1 LIEVFGGTP
10 CHSADGTIY
19 FGTVIGSYQ
28 GGEIIAVNADGTEK
42 WRKGICDMRIEFA
55 PLIVEDGTVYIGS
68 SSDDDGDGYGH
79 LHAFGSVE
87 NNNPPN
93 DPTIDG
99 PLEGNAGWTYWYRF
113 RASDPDN
120 HPITYLIDWGD
131 RDSEWTIYHESNRTI
146 KVDHIWDEPGNY
158 TISCKVQDSVG
169 DESDWAYL
177 DVEMIKQPPEPEQI
191 RYFGFIRD
199 LAITN
204 TTVSFQVIFAFNSDF
219 PRLLPVINE
228 DVVYPNDYEGHLG
241 DNFVWATFYY

>member
-1 LIEVFGGTP
+1 MIEVFGGRTP

-113 RASDPDN
+113 RASDP
-120 HPITYLIDWGD
+120 G
-131 RDSEWTIYHESNRTI
+131 
-146 KVDHIWDEPGNY
+146 
-158 TISCKVQDSVG
+158 
-169 DESDWAYL
+169 
-177 DVEMIKQPPEPEQI
+177 
-191 RYFGFIRD
+191 
-199 LAITN
+199 
-204 TTVSFQVIFAFNSDF
+204 
-219 PRLLPVINE
+219 
-228 DVVYPNDYEGHLG
+228 
-241 DNFVWATFYY
+241 